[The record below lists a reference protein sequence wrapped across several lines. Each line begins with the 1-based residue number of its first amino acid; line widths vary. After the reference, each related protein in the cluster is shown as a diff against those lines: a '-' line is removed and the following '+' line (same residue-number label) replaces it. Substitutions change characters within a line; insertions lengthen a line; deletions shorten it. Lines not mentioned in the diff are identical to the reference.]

1 MKRCVLT
8 ALLSSLSGLATPV
21 ESIAADEV
29 ATPEKETISTQ
40 QNAGRELVC
49 LCNDMWFLLSSVSN
63 RKTADSAAPEM
74 HRLLEQMIVLS
85 DRLCNEGGQ
94 DLEMLNEMH
103 VRLEES
109 LEELTNEFNSLC
121 NVRCFGSDKLI
132 TEFRYSVEVG
142 MFTDECIALLDPPKP
157 VLSAAE
163 ARAEFSRFKRLVEP
177 DKAVL
182 DALIAVQDARSAGDA
197 AVQLCALSV
206 TLNKLAPEQALAERN
221 FAPESRSS
229 ARKAYTPIE
238 PLLWGIRSEIVR
250 IASLPGYHKKEFDCF
265 SDALETVFR
274 SLAVTHYHFFDEV
287 FDESFHSDLDEA
299 LQENSTTSN

>member
-1 MKRCVLT
+1 MKRCVIT
-8 ALLSSLSGLATPV
+8 ALLTSLSGVAAPAESLAVDGVAPSEN
-21 ESIAADEV
+21 ESANA
-29 ATPEKETISTQ
+29 Q
-40 QNAGRELVC
+40 HHAGRELVC

-74 HRLLEQMIVLS
+74 RRLLERMIVVS

-94 DLEMLNEMH
+94 DLEMLNEVH
-103 VRLEES
+103 ERLEES
-109 LEELTNEFNSLC
+109 LEELTEEFNSLC
-121 NVRCFGSDKLI
+121 TVRCFGSDKLME
-132 TEFRYSVEVG
+132 EFRYSVEVG
-142 MFTDECIALLDPPKP
+142 MFTDECIALLEPPKP
-157 VLSAAE
+157 ELTAAE
-163 ARAEFSRFKRLVEP
+163 ARSEFSRFKRLVEP

-182 DALIAVQDARSAGDA
+182 DALIAVQDARTAGDA

-206 TLNKLAPEQALAERN
+206 ALNKLAPEQALAERN

-238 PLLWGIRSEIVR
+238 PLLWGIRTEIVR
-250 IASLPGYHKKEFDCF
+250 IASLPGYHKKEFDRF